1 MVEEHELMKDHVKQQ
16 NELLVKLIEEAHQ
29 LQLLDLEA
37 RQER

>member
-1 MVEEHELMKDHVKQQ
+1 MSEEHELMKEHVKQQ

-29 LQLLDLEA
+29 MQLVELES